1 METDK
6 IEKIN
11 GAYMQHGKNNNRIYI
26 MKASAEAETM
36 IKNAD
41 ELAVKKGYSKI
52 FAKIPNS
59 LSGKF
64 FNAGYV
70 KEACVPGYYNG
81 AEDADFVCKYFSK
94 ERSKAA
100 NIKEIKT
107 VIGLAENKKNDVCSK
122 ENIKYKIIICN
133 KENSIEMSDIYK
145 IVFTTYPF
153 PIHDSRYIEK
163 TMDENIVYFGAVYNG
178 KLAALSSCE
187 IDIESQS
194 VEMTDFATLPE
205 HLGNGIAL
213 ALLKKMEQEMINRR
227 IITAYTIARAESAG
241 MNVTFA
247 KNGYKY
253 CGTLVNNTNI
263 SGQIESMNVWVKK
276 LRSL

>member
-6 IEKIN
+6 TEEIN

-26 MKASAEAETM
+26 MKASYDAETM

-59 LSGKF
+59 LSENF

-70 KEACVPGYYNG
+70 KEAYVPGYYNG

-100 NIKEIKT
+100 NMEEIKA
-107 VIGLAENKKNDVCSK
+107 VISLAEKKKNDICSK

-145 IVFTTYPF
+145 IVFKTYPF
-153 PIHDSRYIEK
+153 PIHDSRYIET
-163 TMDENIVYFGAVYNG
+163 TMDKNILYFGAVYNG

-213 ALLKKMEQEMINRR
+213 TLLKKMEQEMINRR

-276 LRSL
+276 LSSR